1 MADNIKYENGTI
13 IYSPGSIPERERALM
28 FDNLIYSLN
37 NKGLLITL
45 VNPAVEVSDV
55 LERSLDE
62 DVFYLSGRINE
73 DATDSDIIHILG
85 QIIRETDSADEASG
99 LMQFIYKELVLS
111 SEKAITSIAFSE
123 FVASMTKEK

>member
-13 IYSPGSIPERERALM
+13 IYSPGSIPERDRALM

-73 DATDSDIIHILG
+73 DATDGDIIHILG

>member
-13 IYSPGSIPERERALM
+13 IYSPGSIPERDRALM

-73 DATDSDIIHILG
+73 DATDGDIIHILG

-111 SEKAITSIAFSE
+111 AEKAIMSIAFSE
-123 FVASMTKEK
+123 MVASMTKEK

>member
-13 IYSPGSIPERERALM
+13 IYSPGSIPERDRALM

-62 DVFYLSGRINE
+62 DVFYLSGRISEN
-73 DATDSDIIHILG
+73 ATDGDIIHILG

-99 LMQFIYKELVLS
+99 LMKFIYKELVLS
-111 SEKAITSIAFSE
+111 AEKAIKSIAFSE
-123 FVASMTKEK
+123 LVSSITKEK